1 MNDLPRQ
8 YKAKVLAVTS
18 GKGGVGKTNLAANL
32 SIHLS
37 RMGKQVM
44 LVDADMSLGNLDVIL
59 NIQSKYNLSH
69 VVRGHQRM
77 EHQRR
82 GH

>member
-1 MNDLPRQ
+1 MSRLSKQ
-8 YKAKVLAVTS
+8 YKAKVLAVAS

-32 SIHLS
+32 SIHLA

-59 NIQSKYNLSH
+59 DIHSKYNLAH
-69 VVRGHQRM
+69 VVSGR
-77 EHQRR
+77 
-82 GH
+82 